1 MFQDGVESAD
11 DAPDTSYYQWVTFML
26 LFQAGTFLFPYKV
39 WKAIEGGLIAAFGD
53 DARSAIMLKE
63 DNQYDDGIVLEAVV
77 EKYVKYFKSIL
88 HHNSWYF
95 FKFVCC
101 EMGNI
106 VMLFSNFWAI
116 DRFLKGRF
124 RLIPCV
130 KKVFS
135 YF

>member
-1 MFQDGVESAD
+1 
-11 DAPDTSYYQWVTFML
+11 ML
-26 LFQAGTFLFPYKV
+26 LFQAGTFLFPYKI

-88 HHNSWYF
+88 HHNSMYF

-106 VMLFSNFWAI
+106 VMLFANFWAI
-116 DRFLKGRF
+116 DKFLKGRF
-124 RLIPCV
+124 RL
-130 KKVFS
+130 K
-135 YF
+135 